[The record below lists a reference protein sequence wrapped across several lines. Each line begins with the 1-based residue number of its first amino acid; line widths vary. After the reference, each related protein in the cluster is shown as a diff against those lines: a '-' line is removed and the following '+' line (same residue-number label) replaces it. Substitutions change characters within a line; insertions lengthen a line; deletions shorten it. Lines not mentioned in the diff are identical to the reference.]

1 MNILNM
7 WLLIIS
13 PRLKLIPPLLA
24 QLQMRRAHLSFKI
37 IRRHRMHATR
47 MISVTYTQYSTSILG
62 MLQHLLVLQL
72 DLFGH
77 APPQANYPH
86 FYTLFIR
93 PPSNISEA
101 KMLALG
107 DWTDL
112 T

>member
-1 MNILNM
+1 
-7 WLLIIS
+7 
-13 PRLKLIPPLLA
+13 
-24 QLQMRRAHLSFKI
+24 
-37 IRRHRMHATR
+37 MHATR
-47 MISVTYTQYSTSILG
+47 MISLTCTQSSTSILG
-62 MLQHLLVLQL
+62 MLQHLLVPQL

-86 FYTLFIR
+86 SYTLFKA

-101 KMLALG
+101 ETLALG